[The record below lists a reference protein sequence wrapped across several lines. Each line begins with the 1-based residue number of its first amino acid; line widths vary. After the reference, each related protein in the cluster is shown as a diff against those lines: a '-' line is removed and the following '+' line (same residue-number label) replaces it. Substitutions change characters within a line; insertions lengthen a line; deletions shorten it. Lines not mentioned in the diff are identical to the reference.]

1 MSMKRRCSL
10 AEIRAEMQRRID
22 NSNWA
27 DGYCSG
33 CPAPTPYRI
42 PYDGIA
48 NWTANIAATP
58 KPGCE
63 SMMLRVVA
71 ELRSE
76 CDLSPESLKDAIS
89 RLFFRQARTDD

>member
-1 MSMKRRCSL
+1 MSMKRCCSL

-42 PYDGIA
+42 PPDGIA

-63 SMMLRVVA
+63 SLIFQVLVDVRNEYDLPSETLR
-71 ELRSE
+71 
-76 CDLSPESLKDAIS
+76 DAIG
-89 RLFFRQARTDD
+89 LFFRQQARTKD